1 MTKQEIL
8 ALIEEYITSN
18 GLQEITGSIMNL
30 ILTSIAKIIPD
41 DAMVTASFGGAI
53 DPTNIIEVTPGIS
66 KWFFA
71 KPGTYHLANNLT
83 LQKVGILIYDGNVW
97 KSIELDIPEP
107 FFVEIPFNSSIDL
120 SKDNFSKYTELM
132 APVNFTLK
140 SNSSFGKVAY
150 VKLTGGGV
158 VFPSNFIP
166 QLGTSD
172 YDPTKTNTI
181 VFWKEY
187 DKVRYFIEVFPL
199 EPIPMDGLISYYNFN
214 GKSPGTLLSAIP
226 PNYGSELIGNTSG
239 FRINSIGTQLQQ
251 IANATSPSSAI
262 AIDVGNVIHY
272 KATLYVSL
280 AQELEVNI
288 GTTAFNTWSDYI
300 NIQFMSTSRIQR
312 VSPSVPAGEII
323 YSSSTIEYPN
333 TRFYKW
339 EFIVNGS
346 TVTVFYEGN
355 ELVTYTHGNT
365 GSLFSIIFKNAND
378 NFQSIK
384 IEEL

>member
-53 DPTNIIEVTPGIS
+53 DPTNIIEVTPGLS

-83 LQKVGILIYDGNVW
+83 LQKVGILIYNGTVW
-97 KSIELDIPEP
+97 KSIELDIPES
-107 FFVEIPFNSSIDL
+107 FFVEIPFNSIIDL
-120 SKDNFSKYTELM
+120 SKDNFSKYTELLT
-132 APVNFTLK
+132 PVNFTLK

-158 VFPSNFIP
+158 VFPSNFVA
-166 QLGTSD
+166 QLGSAE
-172 YDPTKTNTI
+172 YDHTKTNII

-187 DKVRYFIEVFPL
+187 DKVRYFIENFML
-199 EPIPMDGLISYYNFN
+199 EPLPVDGLISYYNFN
-214 GKSPGTLLSAIP
+214 GKSPSTLLSSIP
-226 PNYGSELIGNTSG
+226 PNYGSEFIGNTSG
-239 FRINSIGTQLQQ
+239 FRINSSGTQLQQ
-251 IANATSPSSAI
+251 IANASSPSSAI
-262 AIDVGNVIHY
+262 AIDVGAITNY

-280 AQELEVNI
+280 AQELEINI
-288 GTTAFNTWSDYI
+288 GTTAYNIWSDYI
-300 NIQFMSTSRIQR
+300 NIQFMNNSRIQH
-312 VSPSVPAGEII
+312 VSPSLPAGEII

-333 TRFYKW
+333 TRFYLW
-339 EFIVNGS
+339 EFVVNGNN
-346 TVTVFYEGN
+346 VTVFYEGN
-355 ELVTYTHGNT
+355 ELVTYTHSNT